1 MSTGPTPSQMPPAE
15 TPSGGAA
22 PAPKKSN
29 ALLWILGGV
38 GAFFLVCILA
48 FSVFTMFVVHKVK
61 QAGLDPALMK
71 TNPGLATAKI
81 MVVANPE
88 LELVSS
94 NDSAGTVTIREKKT
108 GKVMT
113 MKFDAEKK
121 TLVVTDESGKQA
133 SVQISGEGQNANVQ
147 VKGPEGQVNIGPGAG
162 KVPSWVP
169 VYPGSS
175 PEVSYSAQ
183 NATEE
188 SGAYHFTT
196 KDSSDK
202 VLSYYEDALK
212 SAGLKVSTVKT
223 NQDGKTGGMVSG
235 SADSDKRSVV
245 VTVGSG
251 TDGVDVSVI
260 FGIKK

>member
-1 MSTGPTPSQMPPAE
+1 MSTGPTPSQMPPAG
-15 TPSGGAA
+15 TPPGGAA

-29 ALLWILGGV
+29 ALLWILGVV
-38 GAFFLVCILA
+38 GAFVLVCILA
-48 FSVFTMFVVHKVK
+48 FTAFTMFVVHKVK
-61 QAGLDPALMK
+61 QAGLDPVLMRS
-71 TNPGLATAKI
+71 NPGLATAKI
-81 MVVANPE
+81 MVAANPE

-121 TLVVTDESGKQA
+121 SLVIIDESGKQA
-133 SVQISGEGQNANVQ
+133 SVQISGEGQDSKIQ
-147 VKGPEGQVNIGPGAG
+147 FKGPEGQMTIGAGAG
-162 KVPSWVP
+162 KVPAWVP
-169 VYPGSS
+169 VYPGST

-183 NATEE
+183 NANEE

-196 KDSSDK
+196 KESSDK

-212 SAGLKVSTVKT
+212 SAGLKVSTLKT

-235 SADSDKRSVV
+235 SADNDKRSVV
-245 VTVGSG
+245 VTVGSS
-251 TDGVDVSVI
+251 TDGVEVSVI
-260 FGIKK
+260 FGVKK